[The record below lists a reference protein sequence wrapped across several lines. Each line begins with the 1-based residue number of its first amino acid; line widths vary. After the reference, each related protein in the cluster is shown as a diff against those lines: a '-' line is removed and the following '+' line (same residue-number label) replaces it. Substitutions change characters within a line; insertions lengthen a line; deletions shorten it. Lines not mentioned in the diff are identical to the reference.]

1 MNRLIAILT
10 TLMLGLFLLVPAV
23 AAAEPWD
30 GPWFGSSDE
39 HLVVNTGGHF
49 TLTADQPVD
58 MLVVV
63 GGSAT
68 IQGSPRS
75 VMAVDSTVDFVG
87 GTSESVVAVNSTVGL
102 DAASSVSGDVLRLNS
117 TINAPSGTVQGN
129 VKDLTSGLGGA
140 LFVTSLVSVILY
152 IGFAIALIVAALTAS
167 RLAGRQIRESGA
179 SFRREPVNV
188 AIAAIVGLVLSIVAG
203 TVAIA
208 TILGA
213 PLGFGILLIV
223 IPAMFIV
230 GYIVVGIAVGDAIV
244 ARLSPDGGP
253 RPALGA
259 FVGMLVVTLIG
270 FVPFVGG
277 LLAFAGF
284 GAVSLSLYRAMRT
297 SSGTT
302 SSPVMAAPAPSA
314 G

>member
-10 TLMLGLFLLVPAV
+10 TLALGLFLLVPAV
-23 AAAEPWD
+23 AAAE
-30 GPWFGSSDE
+30 PWFGSSDE

-63 GGSAT
+63 NGSAS
-68 IQGSPRS
+68 IEGSPRS
-75 VMAVDSTVDFVG
+75 VIAVDSTVDFVG
-87 GTSESVVAVNSTVGL
+87 GQAESIVAVNSTVGL
-102 DAASSVSGDVLRLNS
+102 DAASSVSGDVLRMNS

-129 VKDLTSGLGGA
+129 VEDLTNGLGGA
-140 LFVTSLVSVILY
+140 WFVTSLVSVVLY
-152 IGFAIALIVAALTAS
+152 IGFAIALIVAALTVS
-167 RLAGRQIRESGA
+167 QLAGRQVREAGA
-179 SFRREPVNV
+179 SFQREPLNV
-188 AIAAIVGLVLSIVAG
+188 LIAAIVGAIVLFTAG
-203 TVAIA
+203 IVAIA

-223 IPAMFIV
+223 IPAMFVV
-230 GYIVVGIAVGDAIV
+230 GYIVVAIAIGDAIV
-244 ARLSPDGGP
+244 ARLSSDGRP

-259 FVGMLVVTLIG
+259 FVGTLVVILIG
-270 FVPFVGG
+270 IVPFVGG

-284 GAVSLSLYRAMRT
+284 GAVSLRLYRAMRA
-297 SSGTT
+297 SSGTKQST
-302 SSPVMAAPAPSA
+302 AVAAPAPSA